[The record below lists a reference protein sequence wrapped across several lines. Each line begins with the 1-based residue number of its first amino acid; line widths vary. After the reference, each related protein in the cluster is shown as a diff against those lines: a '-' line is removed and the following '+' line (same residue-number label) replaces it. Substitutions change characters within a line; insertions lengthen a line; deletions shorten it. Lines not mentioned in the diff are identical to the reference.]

1 MEKILKQEI
10 ATVSRDIFNP
20 PMGGILRA
28 QDDTLITRGQGKG
41 LKIYDDIERDCHAF
55 AVLQKR
61 KMAVVAREWHV
72 EPASDRRLDK
82 KAADMIQRQFE
93 AINFDALTLDLL
105 DAILKGYAVAEC
117 MYEAVGSE
125 IRLARYIPRDQRR
138 FQFDENFKLRLMT
151 MQNMMPGELM
161 PDRKFIV
168 HTVGSKDGNPYGLGL
183 GTRLF
188 WPVFFKRQDI
198 TFWLTFADKFG
209 SPTTV
214 GKYPSNA
221 DLPEQNELLL
231 KLQQIA
237 QSTAIAIPANMEVE
251 FLEAA
256 RGGSNDFY
264 EKLARYCDEQ
274 ISEAVLGE
282 TSTTTGRS
290 SGMNSNQAE
299 VHNDVRLELVQADAD
314 LLSGTLNSTIIKWL
328 TEWNMPG
335 ATPPTIWRKVEE
347 EEDLNTRSERDHRIM
362 ELGYE
367 PTPEYIEETYG
378 EGWVKKSAPDKT
390 DPATPPV
397 PEFAEGD
404 DLVFPDQVALDAAID
419 ALEAN
424 EIEQALMDLLQPVI
438 ELINSTPPEQARDL
452 LIEKF
457 PEMDT
462 ARLEL
467 LLSRAFFV
475 ARVWGRLNGD

>member
-1 MEKILKQEI
+1 
-10 ATVSRDIFNP
+10 
-20 PMGGILRA
+20 
-28 QDDTLITRGQGKG
+28 
-41 LKIYDDIERDCHAF
+41 
-55 AVLQKR
+55 
-61 KMAVVAREWHV
+61 
-72 EPASDRRLDK
+72 
-82 KAADMIQRQFE
+82 
-93 AINFDALTLDLL
+93 
-105 DAILKGYAVAEC
+105 
-117 MYEAVGSE
+117 
-125 IRLARYIPRDQRR
+125 
-138 FQFDENFKLRLMT
+138 
-151 MQNMMPGELM
+151 
-161 PDRKFIV
+161 
-168 HTVGSKDGNPYGLGL
+168 
-183 GTRLF
+183 
-188 WPVFFKRQDI
+188 
-198 TFWLTFADKFG
+198 
-209 SPTTV
+209 
-214 GKYPSNA
+214 
-221 DLPEQNELLL
+221 
-231 KLQQIA
+231 
-237 QSTAIAIPANMEVE
+237 
-251 FLEAA
+251 
-256 RGGSNDFY
+256 
-264 EKLARYCDEQ
+264 
-274 ISEAVLGE
+274 VLGE